1 MITGPPPKF
10 HGTRDIL
17 SGRGVQPPRRFG
29 EYPAQPLAGALLLT
43 V

>member
-1 MITGPPPKF
+1 MLTGPPPKF

-17 SGRGVQPPRRFG
+17 IKILVRTARR
-29 EYPAQPLAGALLLT
+29 YRT

>member
-17 SGRGVQPPRRFG
+17 ASTQCSPIATANGNANTTLVRNGIV
-29 EYPAQPLAGALLLT
+29 
-43 V
+43 

>member
-17 SGRGVQPPRRFG
+17 DP
-29 EYPAQPLAGALLLT
+29 EAQRLHTDDAA
-43 V
+43 